1 MTFGIPPFSMATKEN
16 CYYKIFFKD
25 PEYLKYFFRHHP
37 ATKEA
42 YLNGKLDMDLID
54 MIATMLDSNPLN
66 RPQSIEAVRG
76 LPYFAKSG
84 FNKSEALEE
93 LQTRLRDIST

>member
-1 MTFGIPPFSMATKEN
+1 
-16 CYYKIFFKD
+16 
-25 PEYLKYFFRHHP
+25 
-37 ATKEA
+37 
-42 YLNGKLDMDLID
+42 
-54 MIATMLDSNPLN
+54 MLDSNPLN